1 VKEVFVSI
9 DIAAVATLI
18 TITATTIYVL
28 GLLALGYPVYSRI
41 TKNSSTALYV
51 VSVVPRTVVAGHG
64 VRFLLGI
71 PLIWTLL
78 FAAFLSVPQLVSKS
92 FDVRSSYVEDP
103 ILNQTIMTLL
113 NELPVIIAIFIALGF
128 LGLHEILSAAG
139 LYNIFYPYSSL
150 RSLAGGENP
159 RPASIADPVDPQDY
173 AGERGLR
180 EFFAP
185 SLVIAN
191 AIGCIGGAVGG
202 VILAIE
208 GWSWETLFVAL
219 VFVIVINFVANVLA
233 VVSIKPPMPKVK
245 VSREGTDES
254 KPIKGYLLAHSEGLW
269 YIFDEECT
277 VLQTIRDDTAV
288 IDVFYP

>member
-1 VKEVFVSI
+1 MSI

-28 GLLALGYPVYSRI
+28 GLMALGYPVYSRI

-71 PLIWTLL
+71 PLVWTLL
-78 FAAFLSVPQLVSKS
+78 FAAFLSVPQLAHKVVN
-92 FDVRSSYVEDP
+92 VRSSYVEDP
-103 ILNQTIMTLL
+103 ILNQTITTLL
-113 NELPVIIAIFIALGF
+113 NELPVIVATIMVLVL

-150 RSLAGGENP
+150 RALAGGENP
-159 RPASIADPVDPQDY
+159 RPASIVDPVDPQDY
-173 AGERGLR
+173 AGERDLL
-180 EFFAP
+180 EFLAP

-191 AIGCIGGAVGG
+191 IIGCVGGAVGG
-202 VILAIE
+202 LILATE
-208 GWSWETLFVAL
+208 GWSWATLFKAL
-219 VFVIVINFVANVLA
+219 MIVIVINFVANVLA
-233 VVSIKPPMPKVK
+233 VISIKPPMPKVK
-245 VSREGTDES
+245 VSREGADQS
-254 KPIKGYLLAHSEGLW
+254 KPIEGYLLAHSEGLW
-269 YIFDEECT
+269 YIFDDKCT

-288 IDVFYP
+288 VDVLYP